1 MLSNLFSKLMRH
13 WHTLNTVPRSI
24 CLILVHQLIY
34 ALISVAGKKGK
45 VMERRIMKDFTI
57 GIANEALAKKMAD
70 AAATATAGSKD
81 IFGSLA
87 KIVGKKSVKK

>member
-1 MLSNLFSKLMRH
+1 
-13 WHTLNTVPRSI
+13 
-24 CLILVHQLIY
+24 LIY
-34 ALISVAGKKGK
+34 VLISVAGKKGK

-70 AAATATAGSKD
+70 VAASATAGGKD